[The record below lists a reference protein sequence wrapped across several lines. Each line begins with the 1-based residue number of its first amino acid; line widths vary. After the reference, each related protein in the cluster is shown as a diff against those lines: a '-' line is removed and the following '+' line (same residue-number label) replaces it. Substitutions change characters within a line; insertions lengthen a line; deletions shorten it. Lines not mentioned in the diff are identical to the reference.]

1 MNQGTHPE
9 ELPAEVLDDVASVV
23 GAEVTLLS
31 RLPGGVNGGAMRVQL
46 AGRANA
52 VLKAVPRAHPNHLD
66 ETLRAQRV
74 VEHMR
79 RRGYPTPAW
88 LGVGATATHVWHLMD
103 FVDAAPA
110 PELTPSLVEQLM
122 EIIELQAGQ
131 ASEPYDHWS
140 YAWRVATGQESAV
153 AGLDFNETPEQSLLR
168 QSVAG
173 LSGYSSVV
181 SALVERLRLVCADV
195 PPPREAPDMVH
206 ADLSTPS
213 NVLVRDGAVV
223 AVVDIGNAGSGTR
236 ATRSHHPRVVH
247 LPGSAAGR
255 CPKAA
260 VDENPRPGRLGGGG
274 GARSDTDPP
283 HARDPHPSRA
293 PRCRSRGGQA
303 RPSRPRRAERASL
316 TVAGGDGV
324 RNGDLRLLSAG
335 ITRNIHLEAENG
347 ALREFVEQLQ
357 SQVGELQERIV
368 EVERKIRRSCRSTP
382 WASARRWC
390 RQAASPHRR
399 AGPAPRFEAARFR
412 RASRPS
418 ADTPAARHATARS
431 SPCSRAAMFASTRSD
446 AAHARSSTATR
457 RTRRAISRTP

>member
-79 RRGYPTPAW
+79 GRGYPTPAW

-140 YAWRVATGQESAV
+140 YAWRLATGQEYGQDLA
-153 AGLDFNETPEQSLLR
+153 PSL
-168 QSVAG
+168 STAVAG

-206 ADLSTPS
+206 TDLNPS
-213 NVLVRDGAVV
+213 NVLVRDGAVA

-236 ATRSHHPRVVH
+236 ATDLTTLVWY
-247 LPGSAAGR
+247 
-255 CPKAA
+255 
-260 VDENPRPGRLGGGG
+260 
-274 GARSDTDPP
+274 TFQDP
-283 HARDPHPSRA
+283 
-293 PRCRSRGGQA
+293 
-303 RPSRPRRAERASL
+303 L
-316 TVAGGDGV
+316 LDGV
-324 RNGDLRLLSAG
+324 RRRLW
-335 ITRNIHLEAENG
+335 TRILALVGWEGAAVLAATQILVSLEVPIRQGRHDVVPGVVKRGHRALDELN
-347 ALREFVEQLQ
+347 ALR
-357 SQVGELQERIV
+357 
-368 EVERKIRRSCRSTP
+368 
-382 WASARRWC
+382 
-390 RQAASPHRR
+390 
-399 AGPAPRFEAARFR
+399 
-412 RASRPS
+412 
-418 ADTPAARHATARS
+418 
-431 SPCSRAAMFASTRSD
+431 
-446 AAHARSSTATR
+446 
-457 RTRRAISRTP
+457 

>member
-1 MNQGTHPE
+1 MNQGTRPGG
-9 ELPAEVLDDVASVV
+9 LPAEVLADVASVV

-31 RLPGGVNGGAMRVQL
+31 RLPGGVNAGAMRVQL

-52 VLKAVPRAHPNHLD
+52 VLKAEPRAHPNHLD

-103 FVDAAPA
+103 FVDAAPV

-153 AGLDFNETPEQSLLR
+153 AGLL
-168 QSVAG
+168 
-173 LSGYSSVV
+173 GYSSVV

-206 ADLSTPS
+206 ADLNPS

-236 ATRSHHPRVVH
+236 ATDLTTLQWH
-247 LPGSAAGR
+247 
-255 CPKAA
+255 
-260 VDENPRPGRLGGGG
+260 
-274 GARSDTDPP
+274 TFQDP
-283 HARDPHPSRA
+283 
-293 PRCRSRGGQA
+293 
-303 RPSRPRRAERASL
+303 L
-316 TVAGGDGV
+316 DGV
-324 RNGDLRLLSAG
+324 RRRLW
-335 ITRNIHLEAENG
+335 TRILALVGWEGAAVLAATQILLMLEVPIRHGRHDVVPGVVKRGHRALDELN
-347 ALREFVEQLQ
+347 ALR
-357 SQVGELQERIV
+357 
-368 EVERKIRRSCRSTP
+368 
-382 WASARRWC
+382 
-390 RQAASPHRR
+390 
-399 AGPAPRFEAARFR
+399 
-412 RASRPS
+412 
-418 ADTPAARHATARS
+418 
-431 SPCSRAAMFASTRSD
+431 
-446 AAHARSSTATR
+446 
-457 RTRRAISRTP
+457 

>member
-31 RLPGGVNGGAMRVQL
+31 RLPGGVNAGAMRVQL

-52 VLKAVPRAHPNHLD
+52 VLKAEPRAHPNHLD

-103 FVDAAPA
+103 FVDAAPV

-153 AGLDFNETPEQSLLR
+153 AGL
-168 QSVAG
+168 
-173 LSGYSSVV
+173 SGYSSVV

-195 PPPREAPDMVH
+195 QPPREAPDMVH
-206 ADLSTPS
+206 ADLNPG

-236 ATRSHHPRVVH
+236 ATD
-247 LPGSAAGR
+247 LTT
-255 CPKAA
+255 
-260 VDENPRPGRLGGGG
+260 LQWY
-274 GARSDTDPP
+274 TFQDP
-283 HARDPHPSRA
+283 
-293 PRCRSRGGQA
+293 
-303 RPSRPRRAERASL
+303 L
-316 TVAGGDGV
+316 DGV
-324 RNGDLRLLSAG
+324 RRRLW
-335 ITRNIHLEAENG
+335 TRILVLVGWEGAAVLAATQILLMLEFPIRHGRHDVVPGVVKRGHRALDELN
-347 ALREFVEQLQ
+347 ALR
-357 SQVGELQERIV
+357 
-368 EVERKIRRSCRSTP
+368 
-382 WASARRWC
+382 
-390 RQAASPHRR
+390 
-399 AGPAPRFEAARFR
+399 
-412 RASRPS
+412 
-418 ADTPAARHATARS
+418 
-431 SPCSRAAMFASTRSD
+431 
-446 AAHARSSTATR
+446 
-457 RTRRAISRTP
+457 

>member
-31 RLPGGVNGGAMRVQL
+31 RLPGGVNAGAMRVQL

-153 AGLDFNETPEQSLLR
+153 AGLSE
-168 QSVAG
+168 
-173 LSGYSSVV
+173 YSSVV

-206 ADLSTPS
+206 ADLNPS

-236 ATRSHHPRVVH
+236 ATD
-247 LPGSAAGR
+247 LTT
-255 CPKAA
+255 
-260 VDENPRPGRLGGGG
+260 LQWY
-274 GARSDTDPP
+274 TFQDP
-283 HARDPHPSRA
+283 
-293 PRCRSRGGQA
+293 
-303 RPSRPRRAERASL
+303 L
-316 TVAGGDGV
+316 DGV
-324 RNGDLRLLSAG
+324 RRRLW
-335 ITRNIHLEAENG
+335 TRILALVGWEGAAVLAATQILLMLEVPIRHGRHDVVPGVVKRGHRALDELN
-347 ALREFVEQLQ
+347 ALR
-357 SQVGELQERIV
+357 
-368 EVERKIRRSCRSTP
+368 
-382 WASARRWC
+382 
-390 RQAASPHRR
+390 
-399 AGPAPRFEAARFR
+399 
-412 RASRPS
+412 
-418 ADTPAARHATARS
+418 
-431 SPCSRAAMFASTRSD
+431 
-446 AAHARSSTATR
+446 
-457 RTRRAISRTP
+457 

>member
-9 ELPAEVLDDVASVV
+9 ELPADVLDDVASVV

-31 RLPGGVNGGAMRVQL
+31 RLGGLNGGAMRVQL

-103 FVDAAPA
+103 FVDAAPV
-110 PELTPSLVEQLM
+110 PELTPSIVEQLM

-153 AGLDFNETPEQSLLR
+153 AGLL
-168 QSVAG
+168 
-173 LSGYSSVV
+173 GYSSVV

-206 ADLSTPS
+206 ADLNPS
-213 NVLVRDGAVV
+213 NVLVRDGTVV

-236 ATRSHHPRVVH
+236 ATDLTTLQWH
-247 LPGSAAGR
+247 
-255 CPKAA
+255 
-260 VDENPRPGRLGGGG
+260 
-274 GARSDTDPP
+274 TFQDP
-283 HARDPHPSRA
+283 
-293 PRCRSRGGQA
+293 
-303 RPSRPRRAERASL
+303 L
-316 TVAGGDGV
+316 DGV
-324 RNGDLRLLSAG
+324 RRRLW
-335 ITRNIHLEAENG
+335 TRILALVGWEGAAVLAATQILLMLEVPIRHGRHDVVPGVVKRGHRALDELN
-347 ALREFVEQLQ
+347 ALR
-357 SQVGELQERIV
+357 
-368 EVERKIRRSCRSTP
+368 
-382 WASARRWC
+382 
-390 RQAASPHRR
+390 
-399 AGPAPRFEAARFR
+399 
-412 RASRPS
+412 
-418 ADTPAARHATARS
+418 
-431 SPCSRAAMFASTRSD
+431 
-446 AAHARSSTATR
+446 
-457 RTRRAISRTP
+457 